1 MNLFY
6 FGSRK
11 RRLLGV
17 YHPAQGAR
25 GVGRAALLCYPWGN
39 EYIYAH
45 RSMTRLSTLL
55 SQAGHHV
62 LRFDYFGTGDSAGE
76 AYEADL
82 AGWRGDIETALEE
95 LRELSGAPRAAI
107 VGLRLGA
114 TLGAMV
120 ADANRRAVDAVA
132 LWDPIVDGAEYV
144 RAICDLDETTRI
156 SGVGRSRPRPPELG
170 GGREVLGMPLTDHVA
185 AELETLDV
193 SGVIERL
200 PQRLLAVATRS
211 PRSYSSLESA
221 LVRRGGD
228 ARLELIDD
236 HAAWHEDWPHNA
248 GAVSVKVLDRIVSW
262 MQ

>member
-17 YHPAQGAR
+17 FHPAQRAR
-25 GVGRAALLCYPWGN
+25 LGGRAVLLCYPWGN

-45 RSMTRLSTLL
+45 RSMTRLSNLL

-95 LRELSGAPRAAI
+95 LRELSGATRATI

-114 TLGAMV
+114 ALGAIV
-120 ADANRRAVDAVA
+120 ADANRRAVEAVA

-144 RAICDLDETTRI
+144 HAICQLDETTRI
-156 SGVGRSRPRPPELG
+156 SGVGRSRPRPAELG
-170 GGREVLGMPLTDHVA
+170 GGREVLGMPLTDRVA
-185 AELETLDV
+185 AELEALSV
-193 SGVIERL
+193 SEVIERL
-200 PQRLLAVATRS
+200 PQPLLVVATRS
-211 PRSYSSLESA
+211 PRSYSGLEAA
-221 LVRRGGD
+221 LARRGE
-228 ARLELIDD
+228 ARLELMDD